1 MEDDFKMIEEPDEN
15 DAKNDKFKSKK
26 RKKKR
31 KLTKKAKIL
40 IVFILLII
48 IGVLAF
54 VLYTQSKSNTK
65 TKENRKEEKEEVT
78 EEEKQVQIVD
88 LSSNS
93 RPYAVMINNNKAVW
107 GYQAGLQD
115 AYITYEIIVEG
126 GITRMMALF
135 RDQDTA
141 RIASVRSSR
150 HYYLDYVME
159 NDAIY
164 AHIGWSPQAQS
175 DIKTYDI
182 DIINADNS
190 SAFTWDS
197 SLRKIA
203 KEHRAYTSMEKL
215 RQAAE
220 KKGYRTTSDEDL
232 LLEYQ
237 ADSLDLANYEGAVV
251 ANTVRIPYSSS
262 HVTSYQYDSENKVYK
277 RYQNG
282 TEHKDYVTGIQ
293 YTTKNIITY
302 KVHNYTLND
311 GYSGGRQ
318 GLNNVGNGEGYFIS
332 EGYAIP
338 ITWEKTSRSSKTI
351 YRIKA
356 TGEKLVVND
365 GNTFIQIQPD
375 SQTLAI
381 E

>member
-1 MEDDFKMIEEPDEN
+1 MHKE
-15 DAKNDKFKSKK
+15 KK
-26 RKKKR
+26 RKR
-31 KLTKKAKIL
+31 KLSKKAKIL
-40 IVFILLII
+40 IVVLLLII
-48 IGVLAF
+48 IGVLTF
-54 VLYTQSKSNTK
+54 ILLNQDDDKK
-65 TKENRKEEKEEVT
+65 ETKEKKKEITKEEK
-78 EEEKQVQIVD
+78 KVQIVD

-115 AYITYEIIVEG
+115 AYITYEMIVEG

-135 RDQDTA
+135 RDKDTS

-150 HYYLDYVME
+150 HYYLDYVLE

-175 DIKTYDI
+175 DISSLGI
-182 DIINADNS
+182 DKINADNS

-197 SLRKIA
+197 ALVGKVA
-203 KEHRAYTSMEKL
+203 KEHRAYTSIEKL
-215 RQAAE
+215 KQAAE
-220 KKGYRTTSDEDL
+220 KKGYRLTSDEDL
-232 LLEYQ
+232 LLTYQ
-237 ADSLDLANYEGAVV
+237 ADSLDLSNYEGAIP

-262 HVTSYQYDSENKVYK
+262 HLTSYGYDSENKVYK
-277 RYQNG
+277 RYQNN
-282 TEHKDYVTGIQ
+282 TEHKDYVTGLQ
-293 YTTKNIITY
+293 YTAKNIITY

-318 GLNNVGNGEGYFIS
+318 GLNNIGNGEGYYIS

-338 ITWEKTSRSSKTI
+338 ITWEKKSRSSQTV
-351 YRIKA
+351 YRVKS
-356 TGEKLVVND
+356 TGEELVVND

-375 SQTLAI
+375 NQTLTI

>member
-1 MEDDFKMIEEPDEN
+1 MNDEFKMVEVPDEN
-15 DAKNDKFKSKK
+15 ENNIKKTKKHKKK
-26 RKKKR
+26 RKK
-31 KLTKKAKIL
+31 LSKKAKII
-40 IVFILLII
+40 IVIVLLII

-54 VLYTQSKSNTK
+54 VLLTQDKEDDKEKSKK
-65 TKENRKEEKEEVT
+65 KKEVT

-115 AYITYEIIVEG
+115 AYITYEMIVEG

-135 RDQDTA
+135 RDKDTA

-175 DIKTYDI
+175 DISSYDI
-182 DIINADNS
+182 DVINANNS

-197 SLRKIA
+197 ALRNIA
-203 KEHRAYTSMEKL
+203 REHRAYTSMAKL
-215 RQAAE
+215 KEVAA
-220 KKGYRTTSDEDL
+220 KKGYRTTTDEDL
-232 LLEYQ
+232 LLKYQ
-237 ADSLDLANYEGAVV
+237 AEPLDLASYEGAVP

-262 HVTSYQYDSENKVYK
+262 HLTSYGYDAENKVYK
-277 RYQNG
+277 RYQNN
-282 TEHKDYVTGIQ
+282 TEHKDYVTGLQ
-293 YTTKNIITY
+293 YTAKNIITY
-302 KVHNYTLND
+302 KVHNYRLND

-318 GLNNVGNGEGYFIS
+318 GLNNVGSGEGYYIS

-338 ITWEKTSRSSKTI
+338 ITWEKHSRSSKTI
-351 YRIKA
+351 YKVKA
-356 TGEKLVVND
+356 TGEELVVND

-375 SQTLAI
+375 SQTLTI

>member
-1 MEDDFKMIEEPDEN
+1 MNDEFKMVEVPDEN
-15 DAKNDKFKSKK
+15 ENNIKKTKKHKKK
-26 RKKKR
+26 RKK
-31 KLTKKAKIL
+31 LSKKAKII
-40 IVFILLII
+40 IVIVLLII

-54 VLYTQSKSNTK
+54 VLLTQDKEDDKEKSKK
-65 TKENRKEEKEEVT
+65 KKEVT
-78 EEEKQVQIVD
+78 EEERQVQIVD

-115 AYITYEIIVEG
+115 AYITYEMIVEG

-135 RDQDTA
+135 RDKDTA
-141 RIASVRSSR
+141 RIASVRSAR

-175 DIKTYDI
+175 DIRTYDI
-182 DIINADNS
+182 DVINANNS

-197 SLRKIA
+197 SLRNISR
-203 KEHRAYTSMEKL
+203 EHRAYTSMEKL
-215 RQAAE
+215 KEVAA
-220 KKGYRTTSDEDL
+220 KKGYRTTTDEDL
-232 LLEYQ
+232 LLKYQ
-237 ADSLDLANYEGAVV
+237 ADPLDLASYEGAVP

-262 HVTSYQYDSENKVYK
+262 HLTSYGYDAENKVYK
-277 RYQNG
+277 RYQNH
-282 TEHKDYVTGIQ
+282 TEHIDYVTGLQ
-293 YTTKNIITY
+293 YTAKNIITY

-318 GLNNVGNGEGYFIS
+318 GLNNVGSGEGYYIS

-338 ITWEKTSRSSKTI
+338 ITWEKHSRSSKTI
-351 YRIKA
+351 YKVKA
-356 TGEKLVVND
+356 TGEELVVND

-375 SQTLAI
+375 SQTLTI

>member
-1 MEDDFKMIEEPDEN
+1 MDDEFKIIEETDEN
-15 DAKNDKFKSKK
+15 DNMKSKKHKKK
-26 RKKKR
+26 RKK
-31 KLTKKAKIL
+31 LSKKAKIIL
-40 IVFILLII
+40 VVILLII
-48 IGVLAF
+48 IGALALVLLMQDNNDA
-54 VLYTQSKSNTK
+54 K
-65 TKENRKEEKEEVT
+65 TKEPEKKKKEVKQ
-78 EEEKQVQIVD
+78 EEKQVQIVD

-115 AYITYEIIVEG
+115 AYITYEMIVEG

-135 RDQDTA
+135 RDKDTA

-175 DIKTYDI
+175 DIRSYDI

-197 SLRKIA
+197 ALRNIA
-203 KEHRAYTSMEKL
+203 KEHRAYTSIAKL
-215 RQAAE
+215 KEVAA
-220 KKGYRTTSDEDL
+220 KKGYRTTTEEDL
-232 LLEYQ
+232 LLKYQ
-237 ADSLDLANYEGAVV
+237 AEPLDLASIDGAIP
-251 ANTVRIPYSSS
+251 ANTVRIPYSSG
-262 HVTSYQYDSENKVYK
+262 HLTSYGYDAENKVYK
-277 RYQNG
+277 RYQNH
-282 TEHKDYVTGIQ
+282 TEHKDYVTGLQ
-293 YTTKNIITY
+293 YTAKNIITY
-302 KVHNYTLND
+302 KVHNYRLND

-318 GLNNVGNGEGYFIS
+318 GLNNVGSGEGYYIS

-338 ITWEKTSRSSKTI
+338 ITWQKTSRSSKTI
-351 YRIKA
+351 YKVKA
-356 TGEKLVVND
+356 TGEELVVND
-365 GNTFIQIQPD
+365 GNTYIQIQPD
-375 SQTLAI
+375 SQTLTI

>member
-1 MEDDFKMIEEPDEN
+1 MHKE
-15 DAKNDKFKSKK
+15 KK
-26 RKKKR
+26 RKR
-31 KLTKKAKIL
+31 KLSKKAKII
-40 IVFILLII
+40 IVVVLLII
-48 IGVLAF
+48 IGILACVLLMQDNDGKI
-54 VLYTQSKSNTK
+54 VKKNKKKIT
-65 TKENRKEEKEEVT
+65 KEEK
-78 EEEKQVQIVD
+78 KIQIVD
-88 LSSNS
+88 LSSNT
-93 RPYAVMINNNKAVW
+93 RPFAVMINNNKAVW

-115 AYITYEIIVEG
+115 AYITYEMIVEG

-135 RDQDTA
+135 RDQNTA

-182 DIINADNS
+182 DVINADNS

-197 SLRKIA
+197 ALIGKVA
-203 KEHRAYTSMEKL
+203 KEHRAYTSIERLKA
-215 RQAAE
+215 AAE
-220 KKGYRTTSDEDL
+220 KKGYRMTSDEDL
-232 LLEYQ
+232 LLTYQ
-237 ADSLDLANYEGAVV
+237 ADSLDLANYEGAIP

-262 HVTSYQYDSENKVYK
+262 HLTSYGYDPDNKVYK
-277 RYQNG
+277 RYQNNM
-282 TEHKDYVTGIQ
+282 EHKDYVTGIQ
-293 YTTKNIITY
+293 YTAKNIITY

-318 GLNNVGNGEGYFIS
+318 GLNNIGSGEGYYIS

-338 ITWEKTSRSSKTI
+338 ITWEKKSRSSQTV
-351 YRIKA
+351 YRVKS
-356 TGEKLVVND
+356 TGEELVVND

-375 SQTLAI
+375 NQTLTI